1 MRFVQ
6 SFTPPDFQAKTFTPP
21 ILPILNGLSDKTQ
34 TNCLTQISR
43 LFYPKKVVFSGSLS
57 YLSRP
62 LDIRGEVA
70 LSFLL
75 VRVSL
80 DLPAIFQLP
89 STSLV
94 FQSWISS
101 TQISLFVTWC
111 CCRGSRSR
119 TCCLRRSRS
128 WTRTPRALRLRS
140 TSWSEKCFSLCFFLD
155 NQSDQDACFVFIG
168 KTVLGKPSKTT

>member
-6 SFTPPDFQAKTFTPP
+6 SFTPPDFQAKTFTPS
-21 ILPILNGLSDKTQ
+21 ILHILNGLSDKN
-34 TNCLTQISR
+34 TNKVSYPDIQAF
-43 LFYPKKVVFSGSLS
+43 FYPKKVVFSGSLS

-94 FQSWISS
+94 FNREYLQLRFP
-101 TQISLFVTWC
+101 SLSPGAAVEVV
-111 CCRGSRSR
+111 
-119 TCCLRRSRS
+119 
-128 WTRTPRALRLRS
+128 ALVLV
-140 TSWSEKCFSLCFFLD
+140 
-155 NQSDQDACFVFIG
+155 ACVEVVVG
-168 KTVLGKPSKTT
+168 RELPAP

>member
-6 SFTPPDFQAKTFTPP
+6 SFTPLDFQAKTFTPS

-94 FQSWISS
+94 FNREYLQLRFP
-101 TQISLFVTWC
+101 SLSPGAAVEVV
-111 CCRGSRSR
+111 
-119 TCCLRRSRS
+119 
-128 WTRTPRALRLRS
+128 ALVLV
-140 TSWSEKCFSLCFFLD
+140 
-155 NQSDQDACFVFIG
+155 ACVEVVVG
-168 KTVLGKPSKTT
+168 RELPAP

>member
-1 MRFVQ
+1 MGRPFQTCNLKTHMRFVQ
-6 SFTPPDFQAKTFTPP
+6 NFTPPDFQAKTFTPS
-21 ILPILNGLSDKTQ
+21 ILPILNGLSDKNTDKLSYPDIQ
-34 TNCLTQISR
+34 AFL
-43 LFYPKKVVFSGSLS
+43 YPKKVVFSGSLS

-94 FQSWISS
+94 FNREYLQLRFP
-101 TQISLFVTWC
+101 SLSPGAAVEVVV
-111 CCRGSRSR
+111 
-119 TCCLRRSRS
+119 LV
-128 WTRTPRALRLRS
+128 LV
-140 TSWSEKCFSLCFFLD
+140 
-155 NQSDQDACFVFIG
+155 ACVEVVVG
-168 KTVLGKPSKTT
+168 RELPAP

>member
-21 ILPILNGLSDKTQ
+21 ILPILNGLSDKNTDKLSYPDIQ
-34 TNCLTQISR
+34 AFL
-43 LFYPKKVVFSGSLS
+43 YPKKVVFSGSLS

-111 CCRGSRSR
+111 CCKGSRSR
-119 TCCLRRSRS
+119 ACCLRRSRS

-140 TSWSEKCFSLCFFLD
+140 TSWSERCFSLCFF
-155 NQSDQDACFVFIG
+155 
-168 KTVLGKPSKTT
+168 